1 MKARNPNP
9 ARRMVLLLLGAAG
22 TPWAW
27 AQTPPPAA
35 GVQSEPPK
43 VVIPGVAQ
51 EERTVED
58 ILNKRDPFKKPDLL
72 AKRRKNGVLASE
84 LEQIP
89 VQDFKMVGV
98 VTGPTRL
105 KAMILAP
112 NGKTYFV
119 SERDRIG
126 VNKGVIKKITSEAI
140 VVRERVLNLLGK
152 EEDILTEITL
162 PPETAK
168 GG

>member
-1 MKARNPNP
+1 MIVTIFLASAIWMFKPSS
-9 ARRMVLLLLGAAG
+9 
-22 TPWAW
+22 AW
-27 AQTPPPAA
+27 GQVPVPSVVVQAPPTD
-35 GVQSEPPK
+35 
-43 VVIPGVAQ
+43 
-51 EERTVED
+51 ERTVED
-58 ILNKRDPFKKPDLL
+58 IIKKRYPFKKPDLL
-72 AKRRKNGVLASE
+72 ARRRKNGDLASE

-98 VTGPTRL
+98 VTGPTKL

-126 VNKGVIKKITSEAI
+126 VNKGVIRKITAESI
-140 VVRERVLNLLGK
+140 VVREKVLNLLGK
-152 EEDILTEITL
+152 EEDIFTEIAL
-162 PPETAK
+162 PPDNAK